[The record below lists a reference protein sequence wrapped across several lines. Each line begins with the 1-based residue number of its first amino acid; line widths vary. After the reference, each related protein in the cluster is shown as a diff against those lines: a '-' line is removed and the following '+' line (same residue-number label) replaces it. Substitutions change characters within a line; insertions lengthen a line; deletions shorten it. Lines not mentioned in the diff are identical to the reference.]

1 MSKSRRRPISRRQG
15 PKSAPADTRTPDQ
28 LRRYGLRS
36 LNAGRYAAAIEAWQ
50 RLDLAD
56 PALPAALAEAHFRQ
70 AVSSETGPDAVDH
83 LRQAIHLAPGDPIYT
98 YHLGLALHKQGQ
110 IAEALDAYRQAVA
123 NGLAQP
129 GSGQAIGLAA
139 LELDP
144 QVDLATV
151 PGVSDEDREAL
162 EPAIAWLRGTRR
174 PSGRSE
180 QAKASLSGDG
190 DLQEPDE
197 ASAAQTMLLALE
209 RLAAGEAAEA
219 QRILGRVE
227 DKALAPEASARR
239 WYYLGVAAAQMGNT
253 ERAVKAW
260 ERALRIDPGLT
271 RASDNLAA
279 IHAQEAA
286 ARAESADWDAVLSS
300 ALAGLNLSP
309 GNAALSVLAL
319 RAIDERARAA
329 AQADDWPTAV
339 DYWEQ
344 ARWIASASN
353 STGSPRPILHNLALA
368 YEAIEEWD
376 EAAEAWRA
384 MLRTKPRKRTL
395 EYFTDDHWA
404 WVRKRVVACYK
415 EAGNLQDAIG
425 VLRQALKADPD
436 DVDVQFDLANAL
448 AANEQEQAAI
458 NELIRLL
465 ERHPQHVPAMV
476 FLAELY
482 AEQNAWYAVEKW
494 LERALHLEPDNP
506 ELRKHMTQSL
516 LQHAAQMGYW
526 DAAVARAFCEKALQ
540 YTPDDHRIYLQLAAL
555 EYDANHR
562 KAAYGHMARALDLSA
577 GKPEVVPQ
585 IFHLW
590 ITMDR
595 VDEARNLLAQVE
607 ANGPLSAD
615 VYVRCS
621 IISLE
626 KAFPPPAG
634 FGLGMLFGPS
644 ALETQEED
652 KADPELLALG
662 EELLERATALDLGV
676 HHLRQ
681 IVMATAFKAP
691 HIAIP
696 YARRLMER
704 TPDDI
709 MVRILLAVALVL
721 DKQHREARQ
730 LLQQAE
736 RLARK
741 QGDLDTAYGLKHIR
755 DFVNDPRFPI
765 LVRMSP
771 LFEDVF
777 DDAY

>member
-1 MSKSRRRPISRRQG
+1 MSKKSRRRRPTSQRQG
-15 PKSAPADTRTPDQ
+15 PTSPPSSRSARADARTPDQ
-28 LRRYGLRS
+28 LRRHGLRA
-36 LNAGRYAAAIEAWQ
+36 LNAGRYAAAIETWQ
-50 RLDLAD
+50 QLDLAD
-56 PALPAALAEAHFRQ
+56 PALRAALAEAHFRQ
-70 AVSSETGPDAVDH
+70 AVSLETGPAAVDH

-110 IAEALDAYRQAVA
+110 IAEALDAYRHAVT

-129 GSGQAIGLAA
+129 GSGQTIGLAA

-144 QVDLATV
+144 HVDLATV
-151 PGVSDEDREAL
+151 PGVSIEDRQAL
-162 EPAIAWLRGTRR
+162 GPAIAWLR
-174 PSGRSE
+174 
-180 QAKASLSGDG
+180 AAASPSGDG
-190 DLQEPDE
+190 DLYEPGE
-197 ASAAQTMLLALE
+197 ASAAQGMLLALE

-219 QRILGRVE
+219 QRMLSRVE
-227 DKALAPEASARR
+227 DKALTPEAGARR
-239 WYYLGVAAAQMGNT
+239 WYYLGVAAAQRGDT

-260 ERALRIDPGLT
+260 ERALRMDPGLT

-286 ARAESADWDAVLSS
+286 ARAESADWDAVLQS
-300 ALAGLNLSP
+300 ALAGLDASP
-309 GNAALSVLAL
+309 GNSALSVMAV
-319 RAIDERARAA
+319 RAIDELARAV

-344 ARWIASASN
+344 ARWIVSASN

-368 YEAIEEWD
+368 YEAIEDWD

-395 EYFTDDHWA
+395 EYFSDDHWA
-404 WVRKRVVACYK
+404 WVRKRAVACYK
-415 EAGNLQDAIG
+415 EAGNIQDAIG
-425 VLRQALKADPD
+425 VLRQVLKADPD

-448 AANEQEQAAI
+448 ASNEQEVAAI

-482 AEQNAWYAVEKW
+482 AEQNVWYAVEEW
-494 LERALHLEPDNP
+494 LERALQIEPDNP
-506 ELRKHMTQSL
+506 ELRKHMTHSL

-526 DAAVARAFCEKALQ
+526 DVAVARAFCEKALQ

-562 KAAYGHMARALDLSA
+562 KEAYGYLARALDLSA
-577 GKPEVVPQ
+577 GNPEIIPQ

-590 ITMDR
+590 IVMDR

-607 ANGPLSAD
+607 ANGPLSVDA
-615 VYVRCS
+615 YVRCS

-626 KAFPPPAG
+626 KAFPPPAD
-634 FGLGMLFGPS
+634 FGLSTLFGPS
-644 ALETQEED
+644 ALEAQEER

-662 EELLERATALDLGV
+662 EELLERATALGLEV
-676 HHLRQ
+676 IHLRQ

-704 TPDDI
+704 TPDDV
-709 MVRILLAVALVL
+709 MARVLLAVSLVL
-721 DKQHREARQ
+721 EKQHREARR

-736 RLARK
+736 RQARK
-741 QGDLDTAYGLKHIR
+741 QGDLDMAYDLKQIQE
-755 DFVNDPRFPI
+755 FVSDPRFAM

-771 LFEDVF
+771 LFEDIF